1 MTLAHFDTI
10 LAFVLIITG
19 VSLIITTLTQ
29 MVQMEPDAEEP
40 PITMLDLLLQSL
52 LKNAFGAA

>member
-1 MTLAHFDTI
+1 
-10 LAFVLIITG
+10 VLQGCTDIY
-19 VSLIITTLTQ
+19 TTLTQ